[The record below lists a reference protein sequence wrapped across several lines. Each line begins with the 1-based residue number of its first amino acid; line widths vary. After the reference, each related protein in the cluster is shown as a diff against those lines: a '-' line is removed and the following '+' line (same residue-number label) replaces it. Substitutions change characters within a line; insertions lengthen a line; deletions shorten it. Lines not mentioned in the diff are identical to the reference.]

1 MRTKDTQKIIIQ
13 QLSGDLEDLESYTK
27 DLWRFLPLP
36 TCYINPFH
44 VILDANLA
52 LEEFLGRPL
61 SELVGE
67 RVEELFVNKN
77 QVQEIY
83 KRVLKQEK
91 IVNQE
96 GKVLTKKGQEKTV
109 NISASARRRNKNY
122 IIGYY
127 LAFADISELK
137 KFQVGLERKVEER
150 TKELKK
156 RVEEL
161 EKFHKFAVGRELK
174 MQELK
179 REIERLKEGP
189 KKIKPSLN

>member
-1 MRTKDTQKIIIQ
+1 
-13 QLSGDLEDLESYTK
+13 
-27 DLWRFLPLP
+27 
-36 TCYINPFH
+36 
-44 VILDANLA
+44 
-52 LEEFLGRPL
+52 
-61 SELVGE
+61 
-67 RVEELFVNKN
+67 
-77 QVQEIY
+77 
-83 KRVLKQEK
+83 LKQEK

>member
-1 MRTKDTQKIIIQ
+1 MKTKDTQKIIIQ
-13 QLSGDLEDLESYTK
+13 QLSEDLEDLESYTK
-27 DLWRFLPLP
+27 DLWQFLPLP

-52 LEEFLGRPL
+52 AEEFLGWSL

-67 RVEELFVNKN
+67 RIEKLFVVKN

-83 KRVLKQEK
+83 KKVLKTEE

-96 GKVLTKKGQEKTV
+96 GKVLTKKNQEKIV

-122 IIGYY
+122 MIGYY
-127 LAFADISELK
+127 LAFTDISELK
-137 KFQVGLERKVEER
+137 KFQVELERKVEER

-179 REIERLKEGP
+179 GEIERLKGQP
-189 KKIKPSLN
+189 KKE